1 MILAGVDIG
10 TLTCRL
16 LIARLSESGRLTE
29 LHAERRILR
38 LGEGVDDSRRLS
50 PAAIDRVLD
59 TLRDWRAVIER
70 YQVDGEVAVA
80 TSAVRDAANRD
91 TFVARIKQA
100 AGFDVEV
107 ISGTDEA
114 RRTLLGLR
122 SDLPPDVRDILGVD
136 IGGGSTE
143 FIVDRQDGTPLVR
156 SIDIGVVRV
165 TERYL
170 HHDPPT
176 GEELEEARRVIREH
190 VVRQRP
196 IFGGLETTTVVGR
209 AGTITTV
216 AAMAQ
221 RLPAYE
227 PARIHNY
234 MLTLDAIAPIQLEL
248 LSRTKDQRR
257 GLPGLEAGREDVIV
271 AGIVILTTI
280 LDTLGVRTCLV
291 SDRGLREGVLLD
303 LAAKV
308 RTA

>member
-38 LGEGVDDSRRLS
+38 LGEGVDESRRLS

-91 TFVARIKQA
+91 TFIARIKQA

-122 SDLPPDVRDILGVD
+122 SDLPPDVRGILGVD

-143 FIVDRQDGTPLVR
+143 FIVDRRDG
-156 SIDIGVVRV
+156 
-165 TERYL
+165 
-170 HHDPPT
+170 
-176 GEELEEARRVIREH
+176 
-190 VVRQRP
+190 
-196 IFGGLETTTVVGR
+196 GR
-209 AGTITTV
+209 WC
-216 AAMAQ
+216 
-221 RLPAYE
+221 
-227 PARIHNY
+227 
-234 MLTLDAIAPIQLEL
+234 
-248 LSRTKDQRR
+248 DQSTS
-257 GLPGLEAGREDVIV
+257 GWFE
-271 AGIVILTTI
+271 
-280 LDTLGVRTCLV
+280 
-291 SDRGLREGVLLD
+291 
-303 LAAKV
+303 
-308 RTA
+308 